1 MPARGAR
8 AGVLL
13 GTVGAGYVLADVDAV
28 LLLGVGGSEGL
39 LPGLPDDEDPLLPS
53 ADERPSVKSRR
64 TTSLGLT
71 AWTFLLG
78 VTAAAADSSE
88 EDDTTLD
95 MVLDDDLEGLELVL
109 DLVEVLDPPLNFLF
123 FISGSSVGAGI
134 TYETSIIVISDHR
147 FKLLTF
153 NLSFSFLFFSSISS
167 ALSRPFCLA
176 SLSFLSASS
185 ELSFGRLDSMIT
197 NVLKI
202 SGSG

>member
-8 AGVLL
+8 AGVLQ
-13 GTVGAGYVLADVDAV
+13 GAVGAGYVLADVDAV

-78 VTAAAADSSE
+78 VTAAADSSE

-109 DLVEVLDPPLNFLF
+109 DLVEVWDPPLNFLF
-123 FISGSSVGAGI
+123 FISGSSEGAGI

-185 ELSFGRLDSMIT
+185 ELSLGRLDSMIT

>member
-13 GTVGAGYVLADVDAV
+13 GAVGAGYVLADVDAV

-78 VTAAAADSSE
+78 VTAAADSSE

-109 DLVEVLDPPLNFLF
+109 DLEVWDPLLNFLF
-123 FISGSSVGAGI
+123 FISGSSEGAGI

-176 SLSFLSASS
+176 SLSFFAASS
-185 ELSFGRLDSMIT
+185 ELSLGRLDSMIT

>member
-8 AGVLL
+8 AGAGVLL
-13 GTVGAGYVLADVDAV
+13 GAVGAGYVLADVDAV

-78 VTAAAADSSE
+78 VTAAADSSE

-109 DLVEVLDPPLNFLF
+109 DLEVWDPLLNFLF
-123 FISGSSVGAGI
+123 FISGSSEGAGI

-176 SLSFLSASS
+176 SLSFFAASS
-185 ELSFGRLDSMIT
+185 ELSLGRLDSMIT

>member
-78 VTAAAADSSE
+78 VTAAADSSE

-109 DLVEVLDPPLNFLF
+109 DLVEVWDPPLNFLF
-123 FISGSSVGAGI
+123 FISGSSEGAGI

-185 ELSFGRLDSMIT
+185 ELSLGRLDSMIT

-202 SGSG
+202 SGAD

>member
-1 MPARGAR
+1 M
-8 AGVLL
+8 LL

-78 VTAAAADSSE
+78 VTAAADSSE

-109 DLVEVLDPPLNFLF
+109 DLVEVWDPPLNFLF
-123 FISGSSVGAGI
+123 FISGSSEGAGI
-134 TYETSIIVISDHR
+134 TYETRIIVISDHR

-176 SLSFLSASS
+176 SLSFFSASS

>member
-8 AGVLL
+8 AGVLQ
-13 GTVGAGYVLADVDAV
+13 GAVGAGYVLADVDAV

-78 VTAAAADSSE
+78 VTAAADSSE

-109 DLVEVLDPPLNFLF
+109 DLVEVWDPPLNFLF
-123 FISGSSVGAGI
+123 FISGSSEGAGI